1 MSNSSV
7 QHSSGPQVSISV
19 TNFGKAGTAED
30 RGGHCADK
38 ARRHGRTAVWVSPA
52 PPHAH
57 NGDVQMCWGEY
68 SGVPPKHFQIFQGPN
83 L

>member
-7 QHSSGPQVSISV
+7 QHSSGPPVLISV

-30 RGGHCADK
+30 GGGHCANK

-52 PPHAH
+52 PPRAH
-57 NGDVQMCWGEY
+57 DGDVQMCWREY
-68 SGVPPKHFQIFQGPN
+68 SGVSPKSIQIFQGPN